1 MKIIITGAAG
11 LVGQN
16 LIIELL
22 KSGDHDI
29 VGIDKHP
36 DNTKTLKRLHP
47 EVTVYEA
54 NVAETGKWE
63 KEFVNADALI
73 ILHAQIGALDH
84 QEFIKNNVEATR
96 HVLKVSK
103 NTNIPYLIHISSSV
117 VESVADDGYTK
128 SKKEQEAL
136 VVASGLKYCILRPTL
151 MFGWFD
157 RKHLGWLSRFMK
169 RIPIFP
175 IPGHGRYMRQ
185 PLYVRDFCRIIVSCV
200 NQPKQNEI
208 FNITG
213 RENVDYI
220 DIIRSIKKAIH
231 AFTWIIK
238 IPFSLFWWL
247 LRIYA
252 VFDKEPPFTTE
263 QLEALMAGD
272 EFEMIPWWDI
282 FDVVPTPFNEAITET
297 FCDEQYSKI
306 ELKF

>member
-1 MKIIITGAAG
+1 MKIVITGAAG

-22 KSGDHDI
+22 KSGNHDI
-29 VGIDKHP
+29 VAVDKHP
-36 DNTKTLKRLHP
+36 ENTKILKQLHP

-54 NVAETGKWE
+54 NVADSGKWE
-63 KEFVNADALI
+63 KELSNANVLVL
-73 ILHAQIGALDH
+73 LHAQIGALDH
-84 QEFIKNNVEATR
+84 QEFIKNNVEATK
-96 HVLKVSK
+96 HVLSVARRHHV
-103 NTNIPYLIHISSSV
+103 PYLVHVSSSV
-117 VESVADDGYTK
+117 VESVADDGYTN

-136 VVASGLKYCILRPTL
+136 VVASGLNYCILRPTL

-185 PLYVRDFCRIIVSCV
+185 PLYVRDFCRVIVSCI
-200 NQPKQNEI
+200 NKPKHNEI

-213 RENVDYI
+213 KENVDYI
-220 DIIRSIKKAIH
+220 DIIRAIKKSIH
-231 AFTWIIK
+231 AFTFIIK
-238 IPFSLFWWL
+238 IPYSLFWWL

-252 VFDKEPPFTTE
+252 IFDKDPPFTTE

-282 FDVVPTPFNEAITET
+282 FEVKPTPFNEAISET
-297 FCDEQYSKI
+297 FCDPQYSKI